1 MTKSFQGL
9 RVLDFSTTIA
19 GPHCTRMLA
28 DMGAEVIKVETTE
41 GETMRTRPPVRNN
54 CSTAFGQLNVGK
66 NSLVLDLKSAGG
78 IEVIR
83 RLIASTDVLVENFR
97 PGVMRRLKLDYDSL
111 KGINPKLIY
120 CSISG
125 YGQTGPSAE
134 LPAYAPVIHAAS
146 GYEMAHLAYQPGRS
160 RPDYCGIYH
169 ADVLTGVYAFGAVS
183 AALYQ
188 RHGTGL
194 GQHIDVSMLES
205 MLSLT
210 LNEVQWSQ
218 FEVKP
223 PQRPMFGPIE
233 TADGYV
239 MVAIAS
245 EKTFQSL
252 MKVIG
257 HPEWVSDPR
266 FAAYADR
273 RENWASLMDGR
284 RSLVAR
290 GDDRKLPHCAQCR
303 GCSEFGL
310 SHGGAGTGRSANRAS
325 RRAGRGRGWRRH
337 VQGSQPA
344 IPDVRGRASRRPSGW
359 QRWASTRSRICG
371 RPGFRKMK
379 SRPSPASGWRQRRVD
394 QARREKA
401 CGFSTGAILWPCRR
415 LQFQPICGAVVD
427 DPEYRTLGLGGRA
440 SNESGNPLARLCA
453 NVSCRGIWPCFGGKS
468 LGCKS
473 RQCPKAGRQHHRR
486 PRG

>member
-1 MTKSFQGL
+1 MTLADNDEGNLTKSFEGL

-28 DMGAEVIKVETTE
+28 DMGAEVIKIETTE

-54 CSTAFGQLNVGK
+54 CSTAFGQLNIGK
-66 NSLVLDLKSAGG
+66 NSLVLDLKSAAG

-188 RHGTGL
+188 RQGSGL

-210 LNEVQWSQ
+210 LNELQWSQ

-223 PQRPMFGPIE
+223 TQRPMFGPIA

-257 HPEWVSDPR
+257 HPEWVRDPR

-273 RENWASLMDGR
+273 RDNWASLMEGVEAW
-284 RSLVAR
+284 SGGVTTEQCLVALNAEGVPSSAYRTVAQALGDPQIAHR
-290 GDDRKLPHCAQCR
+290 GALAEVEDGGGTFKVLNLPFRMSGASVSAGKRMATLGEHTVAYLR
-303 GCSEFGL
+303 ETGL
-310 SHGGAGTGRSANRAS
+310 SEDEIAEFTGKRLAA
-325 RRAGRGRGWRRH
+325 A
-337 VQGSQPA
+337 
-344 IPDVRGRASRRPSGW
+344 
-359 QRWASTRSRICG
+359 
-371 RPGFRKMK
+371 PG
-379 SRPSPASGWRQRRVD
+379 
-394 QARREKA
+394 
-401 CGFSTGAILWPCRR
+401 
-415 LQFQPICGAVVD
+415 
-427 DPEYRTLGLGGRA
+427 
-440 SNESGNPLARLCA
+440 
-453 NVSCRGIWPCFGGKS
+453 
-468 LGCKS
+468 
-473 RQCPKAGRQHHRR
+473 
-486 PRG
+486 